1 MERSPETPVNVSEK
15 EWGKI
20 ESEFRVWSFHI
31 YYRRSFKNEHDL
43 ILRFLKA
50 LKASTQPI
58 RDMQAVLDWY
68 HQRKQKREKR

>member
-1 MERSPETPVNVSEK
+1 MERSPGTPVTVGEK
-15 EWGKI
+15 EWEKV
-20 ESEFRVWSFHI
+20 ESEFRVWSFHV

-58 RDMQAVLDWY
+58 RDRQAVMNWY